1 MFVQPNYTKDFS
13 WQKLEKN
20 CNNSIFGGIKLG
32 VKDELLE
39 KETEDFFRLYGK
51 GEKQRFVFTNNPWH
65 ETKFQR
71 EKNLV

>member
-1 MFVQPNYTKDFS
+1 
-13 WQKLEKN
+13 
-20 CNNSIFGGIKLG
+20 LG
-32 VKDELLE
+32 VEDELLE